1 MDTVRVDIYYRPL
14 RICWA
19 IASTDIASFRK
30 AVRSTHCFFGGRFN
44 PIVFADRPEEATRIV
59 ELFGAD
65 LLVPL
70 GDAAVTKPFV
80 DRFPHL
86 INPMFPERIFIGE
99 ERHGF
104 HSNVLDVHNLL
115 VHAQA
120 DPAWGHLPSKFQIV
134 TWDESDPLA
143 DTFLVQFGGY
153 PARDETGI
161 DYLDLVKGALKPDA
175 HAIGLND
182 VISRDALEHPSLA
195 YLARAGLSA
204 HHRGYSGRNRP
215 GYFFGSSSNLADL
228 VTFWNLRAANI
239 STIFVD
245 PSVQDR
251 YAEIIP
257 TWNEHVAE
265 LLARAPDKL
274 GPRGMN
280 VWSQGQPHD
289 TWQERVEETRKVLG
303 VQELVMD
310 DVSEHSW
317 NGLNIAAPMMYLGK
331 STSLGVLMT
340 DGAKPKLSFA
350 FADKP
355 FSGETWFHTQK
366 LVASLSFIGGLY
378 RNDSFTLRPPYAP
391 ELNEFLARTMHFQ
404 YGRLRVEPDRIGF
417 VIDASDTDEFIYALP
432 VDALFKAVFGLAG
445 FNAQHSRGGLM
456 ARQLIAQLG
465 GLRGAIAFKI
475 PGVRRLLKTFGPT
488 DAFTKSSAL
497 GLIGKPDPDNPAATF
512 AQHKDLYLEPRS
524 GGDLTQQ
531 DVFTYLVDKKL
542 FRIGYELLC
551 PTCQIT
557 SWTSLEELRQQ
568 VSCDMCGNT
577 FDATR
582 QLIKEQW
589 HYRRSGVLGVEKN
602 VQGAIPVLMTLQQLD
617 ANLHSVFG
625 DELHSTSLDLTPKVA
640 GALPTCEVD
649 FGWIT
654 TGGSTNRDGRTSI
667 IIGECKDRGTG
678 ARQREAGT
686 INANDIE
693 NLKAVADA
701 FPRHRFRVYILFAK
715 LASFT
720 QEEIALARSLNGKY
734 EQRVILLTDREL
746 EPYRIY
752 ERTKKELG
760 TVEFHASR
768 AEDLAMATAA
778 IYFPDEEPPKI
789 DPLAEP
795 QPPNADAPGE

>member
-30 AVRSTHCFFGGRFN
+30 AVRYTHCFFGGRFN
-44 PIVFADRPEEATRIV
+44 PIVFADRPEEATSIL
-59 ELFGAD
+59 ELFCAD
-65 LLVPL
+65 LVVPL

-86 INPMFPERIFIGE
+86 INPMFSERIFIGE

-120 DPAWGHLPSKFQIV
+120 TPAWGHLPSKFQIV

-153 PARDETGI
+153 PARDEIGI
-161 DYLDLVKGALKPDA
+161 DYLDLVKVALKPDA

-182 VISRDALEHPSLA
+182 VISRDALEHPSIA

-204 HHRGYSGRNRP
+204 YHRGYSGRNRP

-245 PSVQDR
+245 PSVQGR

-257 TWNEHVAE
+257 KWNEHVAQ
-265 LLARAPDKL
+265 LLARAPDNV
-274 GPRGMN
+274 GPRGVT

-289 TWQERVEETRKVLG
+289 KWQERVDEARRVLG
-303 VQELVMD
+303 VQELVID

-340 DGAKPKLSFA
+340 DGSKPKLSFA
-350 FADKP
+350 LADKP

-378 RNDSFTLRPPYAP
+378 ANDNFTLRPPYVP
-391 ELNEFLARTMHFQ
+391 ELNEFLARSMHFR
-404 YGRLRVEPDRIGF
+404 YDRLRAEPDRIGF
-417 VIDASDTDEFIYALP
+417 VIDATDTDEFIYALP

-445 FNAQHSRGGLM
+445 FTAQHSRGGLM

-531 DVFTYLVDKKL
+531 DVFKYLVDKKL
-542 FRIGYELLC
+542 FRIGYDLLC

-557 SWTSLEELRQQ
+557 SWTSLENLRQQ

-589 HYRRSGVLGVEKN
+589 HYRRSGVLGAEKN

-617 ANLHSVFG
+617 ANLHGVFG

-640 GALPTCEVD
+640 GAMPTCEVD
-649 FGWIT
+649 FAWIT
-654 TGGSTNRDGRTSI
+654 TGRSTNRDGRTPI

-678 ARQREAGT
+678 ARQGEAGT

-693 NLKAVADA
+693 NLRAVADA
-701 FPRHRFRVYILFAK
+701 FPRRRFRVYILFAK
-715 LASFT
+715 LAAFT
-720 QEEIALARSLNGKY
+720 QEEIALARSLNGQY

-746 EPYRIY
+746 EPYSLY
-752 ERTKKELG
+752 ERTKKEFG
-760 TVEFHASR
+760 EIEFLVSR
-768 AEDLAMATAA
+768 AEDLAMATTA
-778 IYFPDEEPPKI
+778 IYFRNDEPPKI
-789 DPLAEP
+789 DLPAE
-795 QPPNADAPGE
+795 PPNADAPGE